1 MTYLA
6 RLPASGK
13 PRDVARAGDSAP
25 PWALLGLLPAP
36 LAQLPDD
43 VRASLGRA
51 LDQGLIRYALDEVTG
66 AAVVT
71 WATGR

>member
-1 MTYLA
+1 MRKIA
-6 RLPASGK
+6 RFAAETK
-13 PRDVARAGDSAP
+13 PRLVASRRNSAP
-25 PWALLGLLPAP
+25 WPLLRLLPAP

-43 VRASLGRA
+43 VRAGLGRA

-71 WATGR
+71 RAGGR

>member
-1 MTYLA
+1 MPNLA
-6 RLPASGK
+6 RLAAETK
-13 PRDVARAGDSAP
+13 PRLVASRQNSA
-25 PWALLGLLPAP
+25 PWALLGMLPAP

-43 VRASLGRA
+43 VRAGLGRA

-71 WATGR
+71 RRNRA